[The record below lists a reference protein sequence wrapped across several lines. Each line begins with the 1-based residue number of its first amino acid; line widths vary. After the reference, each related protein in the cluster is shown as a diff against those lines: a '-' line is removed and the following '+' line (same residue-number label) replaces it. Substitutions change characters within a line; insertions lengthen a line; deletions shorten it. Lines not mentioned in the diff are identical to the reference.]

1 MDLHGLA
8 RKLLKKVGGGGGG
21 GVKFHNLVG
30 LGFLRSFSKI
40 EVSMTTLLCVILVV
54 FSP

>member
-8 RKLLKKVGGGGGG
+8 RKLLKKGGGG